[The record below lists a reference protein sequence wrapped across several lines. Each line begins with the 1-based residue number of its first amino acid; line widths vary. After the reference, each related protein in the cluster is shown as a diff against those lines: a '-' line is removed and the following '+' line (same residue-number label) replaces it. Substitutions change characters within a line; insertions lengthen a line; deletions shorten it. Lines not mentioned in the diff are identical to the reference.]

1 MGVCGS
7 KTVDSKKTKEIAM
20 RTMIVDELTKN
31 VEDEYLIGR
40 ILGQGQFGVTTL
52 GKSKQDGRRVACK
65 TISKLKLV
73 TDADLQDIKRE
84 IQILRHLS
92 GHPNIVQFFGAYEDI
107 RNVHIVM
114 ELCDGGELYESII
127 EAGHYSEKKAA
138 KHLNTMLT
146 VVKHMHELGVVHR
159 DLKPE
164 NFLLSSKNSDCDL
177 KATDF
182 GLSAFFQKGET
193 FNEVIGS
200 AYYIAPEVL
209 LNHYGNMVDIWSVGV
224 IMYILLCGWPPF
236 NGETEKEIF
245 QNILKGPIDMVSDPW
260 PQISQG
266 AKECVNR
273 MLVRDPKKRA
283 TCVEILDH
291 PWMKDGAP
299 DTPLDNAV
307 VSRIKQFSAMN
318 KLKKAALKIMAATL
332 TANEV
337 EGLKKMFATMDKDG
351 SGSITFDELRK
362 GLREQGFSAAEGE
375 LMDMM
380 QEMDLDGNGTVDL
393 DEFIA
398 ATVNI
403 QMINQTDA
411 LTTAFKT
418 IDKDNSGYIT
428 PDEIESCL
436 VNYGFSH
443 EAKDIVTII
452 KECDT
457 NSDGKISYDEF
468 VHMMQGQI
476 GEGKTRG
483 GVTVP
488 TSTRRSSLKHPI

>member
-1 MGVCGS
+1 MS
-7 KTVDSKKTKEIAM
+7 KSTAKQSKEIAM
-20 RTMIVDELTKN
+20 RTMIVDAPTKSI
-31 VEDEYLIGR
+31 EDDYLIGR

-52 GKSKQDGRRVACK
+52 AKHKVTGKRCACK

-73 TDADLQDIKRE
+73 TEADIQDIKRE
-84 IQILRHLS
+84 VQILRHLS
-92 GHPNIVQFFGAYEDI
+92 GQDNVVQFYGVYEDI

-114 ELCDGGELYESII
+114 ELCEGGELYDSII

-138 KHLNTMLT
+138 KNLQTMLL
-146 VVKHMHELGVVHR
+146 VVKHMHELGVMHR

-164 NFLLSSKNSDCDL
+164 NFLLSSKSTDAEL

-182 GLSAFFQKGET
+182 GLSAFFKDGDR
-193 FNEVIGS
+193 FSEVIGS

-209 LNHYGNMVDIWSVGV
+209 LNNYSNEIDIWSIGV

-245 QNILKGPIDMVSDPW
+245 NNILKAPIDFVSDPW
-260 PQISQG
+260 PSISEG
-266 AKECVNR
+266 AKDCVNK
-273 MLVRDPKKRA
+273 MLVRDPLKRA
-283 TCVEILDH
+283 TCVDILAH
-291 PWMKDGAP
+291 PWMNDSAP

-307 VSRIKQFSAMN
+307 AKRIKQFAAMN
-318 KLKKAALKIMAATL
+318 KLKKAALKIMAASL

-351 SGSITFDELRK
+351 SGCITFDELRK
-362 GLREQGFSAAEGE
+362 GLKQQGFSGAENE
-375 LMDMM
+375 IMDMM
-380 QEMDLDGNGTVDL
+380 EQMDLDGNGTVDW

-403 QMINQTDA
+403 QMLNQSEA
-411 LTTAFKT
+411 LLTAFKT

-428 PDEIESCL
+428 EDEIEKCL
-436 VNYGFSH
+436 KDYGFDH
-443 EAKDIVTII
+443 EASEIIAII
-452 KECDT
+452 KECDQ

-468 VHMMQGQI
+468 AHMMNMG
-476 GEGKTRG
+476 GKGTNKADEGIA
-483 GVTVP
+483 
-488 TSTRRSSLKHPI
+488 RRKSVSKQPV